1 MWKDVHYEWKFLTFQ
16 YTGLST
22 ELGELSTIRRRFSTN
37 ALNQDAEGVLLGFNF
52 WRISL
57 TES

>member
-1 MWKDVHYEWKFLTFQ
+1 MWKDMLYEWKVLPFQ
-16 YTGLST
+16 YKGLST
-22 ELGELSTIRRRFSTN
+22 EPGELSTIRRRFSTN
-37 ALNQDAEGVLLGFNF
+37 VLNQDADGVLLGFNF